1 MKNKTILMVSALLF
15 LYALSGCGASEI
27 RTMPD
32 LHAIA
37 YPEDYPTTQDE
48 YGADAYAGALNHADS
63 QYYIAHDFYHA
74 KSGGSLHIL
83 SGNGSFPEQGPV
95 VVTCTYLH
103 VSHLVSNLF
112 KASIGLLE

>member
-63 QYYIAHDFYHA
+63 QYYIGFAEKDRIY
-74 KSGGSLHIL
+74 
-83 SGNGSFPEQGPV
+83 
-95 VVTCTYLH
+95 
-103 VSHLVSNLF
+103 SN
-112 KASIGLLE
+112 